1 MKRFFISLL
10 CITFMLVGC
19 GASKNTQLDLAAM
32 RCDNGEYQYQDILW
46 GSSTEN
52 VSKQL
57 GITMDSQSLQYPDG
71 SLEYGIEGTYQY
83 GDLPVKASFIFYE
96 DQLYEIDFLLYP
108 SASAQETFDEISS
121 QLMDIY
127 GKQEVI
133 TSDKNVE
140 GFDIM
145 IHSSLCSWEQLADDY
160 KTGLSIL
167 LTEQDNIQDSVR
179 ISVVSEKFS
188 PRYKN

>member
-1 MKRFFISLL
+1 
-10 CITFMLVGC
+10 
-19 GASKNTQLDLAAM
+19 
-32 RCDNGEYQYQDILW
+32 
-46 GSSTEN
+46 
-52 VSKQL
+52 
-57 GITMDSQSLQYPDG
+57 
-71 SLEYGIEGTYQY
+71 
-83 GDLPVKASFIFYE
+83 
-96 DQLYEIDFLLYP
+96 
-108 SASAQETFDEISS
+108 
-121 QLMDIY
+121 MDIY